1 MNRID
6 IEQYNVYCV
15 YQRLWGTNR
24 RSGTVSEVS
33 AKREV
38 ILDVAAGLFA
48 RFGFR
53 KTSIADIIRDAGVA
67 RATVYKYF
75 STKDDIFHAVIQ
87 REIQDML
94 LKVREEVEKESTT
107 KDRLRAAVLT
117 HTAEI
122 RKKVNVYRVTT
133 KVLSDVIPHTE
144 KDVQRLTQE
153 ALKLY
158 GWILSEGV
166 KAGEIAVDDVETT
179 AWSIILAFKGV
190 FMTTLT
196 GQIEERMTGVI
207 DTLLNIIWNG
217 LKPRE
222 GAA

>member
-6 IEQYNVYCV
+6 MGQYSVYRV

-153 ALKLY
+153 ALKVY

-166 KAGEIAVDDVETT
+166 KAGEIAVDDV
-179 AWSIILAFKGV
+179 
-190 FMTTLT
+190 
-196 GQIEERMTGVI
+196 
-207 DTLLNIIWNG
+207 
-217 LKPRE
+217 
-222 GAA
+222 

>member
-1 MNRID
+1 MSD
-6 IEQYNVYCV
+6 
-15 YQRLWGTNR
+15 
-24 RSGTVSEVS
+24 VS

-48 RFGFR
+48 RYGFR
-53 KTSIADIIRDAGVA
+53 KTSVADIVRDAGVA

-94 LKVREEVEKESTT
+94 LRVREEVEKESTT
-107 KDRLRAAVLT
+107 RDRLRAAVLT

-133 KVLSDVIPHTE
+133 EALSDVIPRTE
-144 KDVQRLTQE
+144 KDVQRLAQE
-153 ALKLY
+153 ALKVY
-158 GWILSEGV
+158 GGILSEGM

-207 DTLLNIIWNG
+207 DALLNIIWNG

-222 GAA
+222 EAA